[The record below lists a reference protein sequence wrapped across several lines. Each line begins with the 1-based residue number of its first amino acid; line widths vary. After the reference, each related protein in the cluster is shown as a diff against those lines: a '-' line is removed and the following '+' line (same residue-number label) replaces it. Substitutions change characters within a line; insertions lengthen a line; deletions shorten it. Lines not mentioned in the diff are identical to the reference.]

1 MQLRVYTSLAIF
13 AATAVA
19 ASSTTSA
26 AAAANTAVDLT
37 AGVPQCG
44 VRLCLFPPLLP
55 NLPINISASQ
65 IACVT
70 NAVGSSGC
78 APTDP
83 VCLCTTGSK
92 AFLAA
97 GTTCLLQN
105 SDCSATD
112 LQTIQSIA
120 KQRCGALLAA
130 NGDVAAANANTSAAT
145 AATESTST
153 SGKAAAAT
161 GGAVQF
167 GASIMAV
174 GAGVLAFVI

>member
-13 AATAVA
+13 AATAMA
-19 ASSTTSA
+19 ASASTSTSA
-26 AAAANTAVDLT
+26 AAAASTAVDLT

-44 VRLCLFPPLLP
+44 
-55 NLPINISASQ
+55 

-70 NAVGSSGC
+70 SAVGASGC
-78 APTDP
+78 SANDP

-105 SDCSATD
+105 SDCSAED
-112 LQTIQSIA
+112 LQSIQSLA
-120 KQRCGALLAA
+120 KQRCGTLLASTGA
-130 NGDVAAANANTSAAT
+130 SA
-145 AATESTST
+145 
-153 SGKAAAAT
+153 SGSAAAAVSASATKAASSASSTPST
-161 GGAVQF
+161 GAAVQV

-174 GAGVLAFVI
+174 GAGALAFIL